1 MKKSKM
7 KWKWK
12 MLDEAYLIRFGGVK
26 IKVKISWMK
35 YNRVESKNE
44 VEVKLRYYII
54 LCNIDRVNIEWE

>member
-1 MKKSKM
+1 ME
-7 KWKWK
+7 WKWK

-54 LCNIDRVNIEWE
+54 LCNTDRVNIEWE